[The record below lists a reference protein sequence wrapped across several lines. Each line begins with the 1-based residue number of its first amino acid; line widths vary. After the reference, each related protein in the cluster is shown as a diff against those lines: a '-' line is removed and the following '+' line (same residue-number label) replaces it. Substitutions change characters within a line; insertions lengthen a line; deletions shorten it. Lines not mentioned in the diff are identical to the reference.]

1 MPYTDIIKASTAI
14 ASLPM
19 YDDLSR
25 TWELMGTKEIKVDV
39 ELPGVLNCP
48 VGSYIVFKGEQYTV
62 NTVPSVTKGIDNG
75 VLLYKYT
82 ITFESL
88 IYRLYDKKLRHLNNR
103 TFQEF
108 GNPAKYA
115 QLVVDNINEID
126 PGWTVGVCD
135 DVDPKTINFSGHTC
149 RTALDTIAEA
159 FGLEWDV
166 TVKVIRF
173 TKQVGKTTGYTFRYG
188 QGLGLYSLSY
198 AYQNDK
204 NIVTRAYGYGSTR
217 NLPEDYRAGA
227 TQLMFAEGHLDAN
240 VDLYGVKEGDYE
252 NEDIYPEVAGV
263 ISDAPAWVPGA
274 GTFTV
279 KDDSLTFNLNDY
291 KSVET
296 PKLSFTSG
304 ELQGQDFDILDYFPD
319 TKTYKLKVFQDGN
332 TLSLPNETFG
342 AQPGDTYTL
351 FDMPL
356 PTELVTAAE
365 VKLKAATQ
373 EWLNTNSKPQVLYS
387 LELDPLYAREHNI
400 MLEPG
405 DRVTIIDTALGINEL
420 IRVSKV
426 SYPTNFPEY
435 ITPSTKITI
444 EIANFIPYTLTERV
458 ISDIKDTKAA
468 VKTTISKTNYYKRM
482 IEYVKTISGV
492 DYLPPNT
499 AIIDPATGT
508 ITANL
513 INADFVVARNLIT
526 NKVKITAANN
536 NIIIE
541 DDNENAIIIMD
552 DTASLDGVEMKSQP
566 PIDHPDGSPDPDYLY
581 SQVVSVNGVESLYY
595 FYAVRGPGFRV
606 GLSTNNSAG
615 FSSMGRKGLFTSGQ
629 YIAGGNKK
637 TLVMDRD
644 GFKVN
649 SGKRTVS
656 GQFDTPIDGTTQ
668 LTLRTTIENGLI
680 VGSETLNKANLPAP
694 APITVNNTTTLP
706 PDSSNDTGYVPN
718 DGTGG
723 VVLTPAPTP
732 TTLKAKFPFN
742 TGIAFKEALINDTDY
757 GNIVKDE
764 FDQMTPENAC
774 KFGTIRP
781 DRATFNFTRSDAQ
794 FNWAKTNGLKIHLHY
809 LFPGGD
815 DRTPQWFLDM
825 ETLPNAAVEVEAEVR
840 LHVKTVLQHVMNGT
854 YAGMVVSIDIVNE
867 CLTSGGS
874 VKDSMLKR
882 LLGEQYFD
890 IIIDECG
897 KWAPGIPLL
906 ENDFDF
912 EYNNSKINGAIGLRS
927 RIASRGYTL
936 DGIGSQM
943 HSVLRLMTEGL
954 TDFRNRIQMIADSGM
969 ILHISE
975 LDVRCK
981 MGTNNVNQGDYP
993 FMTPALEADQAQFFV
1008 RVYQAVIDLMP
1019 ANKLLA
1025 VTEWSLDDDS
1035 NFENIPTHTD
1045 YTSIW
1050 YRVNNVYTKRLAH
1063 QALLGMAS
1071 S

>member
-1 MPYTDIIKASTAI
+1 MYTDILKASTAI
-14 ASLPM
+14 SSLPM

-48 VGSYIVFKGEQYTV
+48 VGSYIVFKGEQYTI
-62 NTVPSVTKGIDNG
+62 NTVPSVTKGIENG

-88 IYRLYDKKLRHLNNR
+88 LYRLYDKKFKSLARR

-108 GNPAKYA
+108 GNPAAYA

-135 DVDPKTINFSGHTC
+135 DDDPKTINFSGHTC

-204 NIVTRAYGYGSTR
+204 NIVTRAYGYGSPR

-227 TQLMFAEGHLDAN
+227 TQLMFSEGHLDAN
-240 VDLYGVKEGDYE
+240 IDLYGVKEGDYE
-252 NEDIYPEVAGV
+252 NEDIYPEVAGI

-296 PKLSFTSG
+296 AKLSFTTG
-304 ELQGQDFDILDYFPD
+304 ELQGQEFDILSFNNA
-319 TKTYKLKVFQDGN
+319 TKTYTLKVFQDGN
-332 TLSLPNETFG
+332 SQTLPRIG
-342 AQPGDTYTL
+342 YQAAPGDTYTL

-405 DRVTIIDTALGINEL
+405 DRVTIIDAALGINEL

-444 EIANFIPYTLTERV
+444 EIANFVPYTLTERV

-468 VKTTISKTNYYKRM
+468 VKTTISKTNYFKRM

-499 AIIDPATGT
+499 AIIDPSTGT

-513 INADFVVARNLIT
+513 INVDFVVARNLIT

-536 NIIIE
+536 NIVIE
-541 DDNENAIIIMD
+541 DDNGDAIIIMD
-552 DTASLDGVEMKSQP
+552 DDCALESYTLGHVDNG
-566 PIDHPDGSPDPDYLY
+566 DTYLIPHY
-581 SQVVSVNGVESLYY
+581 
-595 FYAVRGPGFRV
+595 GPGFRV
-606 GLSTNNSAG
+606 GLSPNNSAG
-615 FSSMGRKGLFTSGQ
+615 FSSMSRKGNFTNGQ
-629 YIAGGNKK
+629 IIAGGNGK

-644 GFKVN
+644 GFQVN

-694 APITVNNTTTLP
+694 TPITVNNPTTLP

-718 DGTGG
+718 DGTG

-732 TTLKAKFPFN
+732 TT
-742 TGIAFKEALINDTDY
+742 FKEA
-757 GNIVKDE
+757 
-764 FDQMTPENAC
+764 
-774 KFGTIRP
+774 
-781 DRATFNFTRSDAQ
+781 NFPMGLVTKRGQTAQ
-794 FNWAKTNGLKIHLHY
+794 
-809 LFPGGD
+809 
-815 DRTPQWFLDM
+815 Q
-825 ETLPNAAVEVEAEVR
+825 
-840 LHVKTVLQHVMNGT
+840 T
-854 YAGMVVSIDIVNE
+854 YADI
-867 CLTSGGS
+867 LTTH
-874 VKDSMLKR
+874 VR
-882 LLGEQYFD
+882 RFT
-890 IIIDECG
+890 
-897 KWAPGIPLL
+897 L
-906 ENDFDF
+906 ENDLKGTTLRPTETTYNYSYADPQIIWAKANGMTVHGHCTLWAVDNYTPQYIIDYETAGTLTTDQWKDKLKSYIQAPILYYKNTPAVSGVIKSWDVVNEPFLPAANIDTTARVVF
-912 EYNNSKINGAIGLRS
+912 KDCVWLRVLGPQYISLAFQYAHEADPDANLFLNEYGWEFSWKKVDEMERLASEFIAAGVPMHGWGLQLHTNINLSDNSIRDNLQRMANTGMKIHISEVALSVRVGTLADPFVLTPAIEAAQAAKYVTLFNAFLTLVPVPQQFGITTWGVNDGGYWKVL
-927 RIASRGYTL
+927 ASGDKDYPLLFKDDYTKHQGYQDAL
-936 DGIGSQM
+936 DE
-943 HSVLRLMTEGL
+943 VLRLT
-954 TDFRNRIQMIADSGM
+954 
-969 ILHISE
+969 
-975 LDVRCK
+975 
-981 MGTNNVNQGDYP
+981 
-993 FMTPALEADQAQFFV
+993 
-1008 RVYQAVIDLMP
+1008 
-1019 ANKLLA
+1019 
-1025 VTEWSLDDDS
+1025 
-1035 NFENIPTHTD
+1035 
-1045 YTSIW
+1045 
-1050 YRVNNVYTKRLAH
+1050 
-1063 QALLGMAS
+1063 
-1071 S
+1071 